1 MTTRLIH
8 SLAFM
13 AMLAM
18 LSACGGD
25 SSSSRSGSSG
35 EARTVTVTG
44 TASAPAGMVASL
56 RDREPLRVVLDF
68 LIPPAAAAIT
78 GLQPVEGA
86 TVELIRVDND
96 GNPVGEVLATTTTST
111 TGDYILTLP
120 QGVGLA
126 GNLVVRISGPN
137 AEMRA
142 QVVEQAVDIDPASE
156 FLLREFIAQ
165 GTDLEELKVNDVVKL
180 KGRVDDFDLTAGA
193 DLTDMLEQ
201 LDAKVGDLVENQV
214 AVINDGT
221 GNAAAVAGAYRAN
234 AFSLG
239 LHDSDD
245 ESSGTFA
252 TNIYTSLFTFSG
264 GDNGTV
270 NINLSDE
277 ESAEAMMFGATLYS
291 AGLHY
296 ETSMEELDEDF
307 SGTIT
312 ESGILSI
319 EGELEEEVNEEN
331 AFRYP
336 PAVYNLQRV
345 ADRGLF
351 FHVSKEAAVRY
362 GVTPSGALNPQDRR
376 GDEAFRALEVFART
390 PTDFTDS
397 DLSGDFGRVYLGT
410 ELSVQGYL
418 AVEAEN
424 NVVSFGGD
432 GSLDIVPGN
441 FHRLGLTGSGT
452 TQYESGAT
460 EAETGLTVDID
471 SNGDVLAI
479 DEEAEDGFINESYD
493 FISLMNAESSTD
505 TSFAWFDTTLMV
517 KLPESTPAITGKR
530 YRLMLLSVLLEGNPA
545 GGSLELFASQFNT
558 FLTLDSSIQ
567 ATLSGSINEVRK
579 NTLAANLETEVDQV
593 EETLAV
599 DVAANGAATLTLD
612 ADDGSNVLDGFFNQD
627 ASLGLFTL
635 RFEPLQ
641 GDPNELG
648 LAVLVEVPA
657 PSNAE

>member
-1 MTTRLIH
+1 M
-8 SLAFM
+8 
-13 AMLAM
+13 
-18 LSACGGD
+18 
-25 SSSSRSGSSG
+25 
-35 EARTVTVTG
+35 TVTG
-44 TASAPAGMVASL
+44 SASAPSGMVATL
-56 RDREPLRVVLDF
+56 RDPEPLRVVLNF
-68 LIPPAAAAIT
+68 LIEPAAAAIT
-78 GLQPVEGA
+78 GLQPVNGA

-96 GNPVGEVLATTTTST
+96 GNPVGEVLATATTST
-111 TGDYILTLP
+111 TGDYTLTLP
-120 QGVGLA
+120 QGVNLA

-142 QVVEQAVDIDPASE
+142 QVVERAVNIDPASE

-165 GTDLEELKVNDVVKL
+165 GTDLEELEVNDVVKL

-201 LDAKVGDLVENQV
+201 LDAEVGDLVENQV

-252 TNIYTSLFTFSG
+252 TNLYTSEFTFSDG
-264 GDNGTV
+264 GDGTV
-270 NINLSDE
+270 NVNLGGE
-277 ESAEAMMFGATLYS
+277 ESAEAMMFGTTLS
-291 AGLHY
+291 TAGLHY
-296 ETSMEELDEDF
+296 ETSSEELDEDF
-307 SGTIT
+307 SGTLT
-312 ESGILSI
+312 GSGILSI
-319 EGELEEEVNEEN
+319 EGELEEEINEEN

-410 ELSVQGYL
+410 ELSGVQAYIGVESETSIVSFSEHGTVDVAAGKFHRIGLGWSGIADYHTGDTEPSTDL
-418 AVEAEN
+418 AVNIAGN
-424 NVVSFGGD
+424 G
-432 GSLDIVPGN
+432 DIVSIGGEP
-441 FHRLGLTGSGT
+441 
-452 TQYESGAT
+452 
-460 EAETGLTVDID
+460 
-471 SNGDVLAI
+471 
-479 DEEAEDGFINESYD
+479 EDGFINDTYD
-493 FISLMNAESSTD
+493 FVSLINAKGGAED
-505 TSFAWFDTTLMV
+505 PFAWFDTTLMV

-545 GGSLELFASQFNT
+545 GGGMGLFASQFNT
-558 FLTLDSSIQ
+558 FLTLDSATQ
-567 ATLSGSINEVRK
+567 ASLSGSINEVRK
-579 NTLAANLETEVDQV
+579 NTLAANLETEVDPV
-593 EETLAV
+593 DETFSVDLAT
-599 DVAANGAATLTLD
+599 NGAATLTLED
-612 ADDGSNVLDGFFNQD
+612 DDGSNVLDGFFNQD

-641 GDPNELG
+641 GDPDELG

-657 PSNAE
+657 ESNAE